1 MTKNTPG
8 HTSRLK
14 TAFFIQFM
22 LFFGAIATFT
32 VGTNMAMGLDFSFNY
47 KWIATALFAFAL
59 AAAAHRGYHHAQ
71 VLRLGVYG
79 SAFALFPMAWL
90 SSAGLVSPSIVYA
103 ALLIVLI
110 NYLLTGRERL
120 ATNALF
126 ILQVMGLITA
136 YYLQPGL
143 FATLTPEQQLAD
155 WLINVPIV
163 FAFLAFLLT
172 RFERAY
178 ERARQ
183 KNLQRALDMER
194 LSVTDP
200 LTGLYNRLELER
212 RLDNAMSRFQRTREP
227 VTVLFVDIDHFKLY
241 NDYYGHGQGDTCLVK
256 IAELLRAALLRDTDT
271 AFRIGGEEFVI
282 LLEGADLAGGQTLA
296 ARLGEHI
303 NAAALPHAA
312 SPGVRHITAS
322 IGVAACTAE
331 TDSSRELLR
340 AADAALYQAK
350 ASGRNRVM
358 VAEEH
363 AERSTDKPGSVT
375 RPEAVAGARL
385 A

>member
-47 KWIATALFAFAL
+47 KWIATALFVFAL